1 MNRRPTPHPTHPRG
15 LGPGL
20 VFGLPSGSASVFPSG
35 LALGLALGLT
45 LGLVLAA
52 PGLDAQQSQ
61 RIDMTDFPR
70 PIEAVDNVWI
80 EELTM
85 PEVRDALQA
94 GMTNV
99 LILAGGVEENGPYL
113 TTGKHNHVLK
123 VMGESIA
130 RRMGNTL
137 VAPIL
142 TIEPGN
148 PANQTT
154 PGSIRISQAT
164 YRAMLTDVATSLK
177 AQGFRHIFMMG
188 DSGGNQAGQREV
200 AEELNAAWADDGV
213 GVHYI
218 AEYYSYGE
226 ILRYQNEVM
235 GVAETQYSEGF
246 HDNYYITSMIL
257 LDDPRHVRFEERV
270 RAGKASINGI
280 SLIPLEKSLW
290 HGRQLVEY
298 RTDLTVE
305 GMRRAMAGT
314 ASELEG
320 EPAP

>member
-1 MNRRPTPHPTHPRG
+1 MDRRSPFLLRLATP
-15 LGPGL
+15 
-20 VFGLPSGSASVFPSG
+20 
-35 LALGLALGLT
+35 LALGLLLAVPALE
-45 LGLVLAA
+45 
-52 PGLDAQQSQ
+52 AQQSQ
-61 RIDMTDFPR
+61 RLDMTEYPR

-85 PEVRDALQA
+85 LEVRDALRA

-148 PANQTT
+148 PAGQTH
-154 PGSIRISQAT
+154 PGSIRLSQET
-164 YRAMLTDVATSLK
+164 YRAMLRDVATSLK
-177 AQGFRHIFMMG
+177 ANGFRNIFMMG

-200 AEELNAAWADDGV
+200 AEELSAAWATEGV

-218 AEYYSYGE
+218 PEYYSYGE
-226 ILRYQNEVM
+226 ILRYQNEEM

-246 HDNYYITSMIL
+246 HDNYYITTMIL

-280 SLIPLEKSLW
+280 SLVPLEKSLW
-290 HGRQLVEY
+290 HGRQLVDY
-298 RTDLTVE
+298 RTALTVE
-305 GMRRAMAGT
+305 GMRRALAGT
-314 ASELEG
+314 ASNRER
-320 EPAP
+320 